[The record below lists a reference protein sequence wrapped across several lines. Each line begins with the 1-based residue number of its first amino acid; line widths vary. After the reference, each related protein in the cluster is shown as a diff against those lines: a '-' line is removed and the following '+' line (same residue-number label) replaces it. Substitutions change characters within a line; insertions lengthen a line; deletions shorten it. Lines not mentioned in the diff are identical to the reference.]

1 MEIRNLTVRP
11 LKIKLPGDKLLR
23 LGPKATG
30 QITAKAADFP
40 PVKALLEDGTIEIV
54 GDGGHKGVGGTTTTD
69 GPSSN
74 QKPMGGGGMRRSG
87 DR

>member
-1 MEIRNLTVRP
+1 MEIRNLTARP

-30 QITAKAADFP
+30 QITAKAAEFP
-40 PVKALLEDGTIEIV
+40 AVKALLDDGTIEIV
-54 GDGGHKGVGGTTTTD
+54 GDGGRKGFGGVSD
-69 GPSSN
+69 SSGPTSS
-74 QKPMGGGGMRRSG
+74 QQQGGGGGGHRGG